1 MVIVCTDSHNLDDRT
16 VTVYTPAL
24 SVGNGIVFG
33 VVFTV
38 SVLVAK
44 PPAPSICIT

>member
-16 VTVYTPAL
+16 VTVYTPAFKPDIEKSL
-24 SVGNGIVFG
+24 G

-38 SVLVAK
+38 SVLVVK